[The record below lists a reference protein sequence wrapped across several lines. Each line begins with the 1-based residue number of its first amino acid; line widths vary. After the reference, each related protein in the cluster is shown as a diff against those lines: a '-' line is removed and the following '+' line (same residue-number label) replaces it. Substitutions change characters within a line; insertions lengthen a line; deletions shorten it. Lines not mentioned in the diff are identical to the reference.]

1 MRGVA
6 EMLRRSLADE
16 GLICED
22 PSVKDMYQPTMS
34 RAWQCACKVRT
45 ALADRDWERADRFAR
60 RAATTATEA
69 LLYSRGYR
77 PVGELTIDDACDYC
91 AESFGMRTRDLF
103 TRARI
108 IGEFLP
114 LSDDLDDDTLSFTKR
129 AMIGSSEVVALV
141 ECKVSVE
148 QAARERAGGLA
159 AEESAWPSAR
169 ASRRRR

>member
-1 MRGVA
+1 MQ
-6 EMLRRSLADE
+6 RRSLADE

-22 PSVKDMYQPTMS
+22 ASVKVKYQPTMS
-34 RAWQCACKVRT
+34 KAWESACKVRT
-45 ALADRDWERADRFAR
+45 ALAERDWEKADRFAR

-77 PVGELTIDDACDYC
+77 PVGQLTIDDACDYC
-91 AESFGMRTRDLF
+91 AESFGIRTRALF

-114 LSDDLDDDTLSFTKR
+114 LPDDLEEDKLSFTKR

-148 QAARERAGGLA
+148 QAARERALGLA
-159 AEESAWPSAR
+159 AEEEAWPPVPAPR
-169 ASRRRR
+169 GGR

>member
-1 MRGVA
+1 
-6 EMLRRSLADE
+6 MLRRSLAEE

-22 PSVKDMYQPTMS
+22 PSVKVKYEETLAK
-34 RAWQCACKVRT
+34 AWKSVCKVRT

-60 RAATTATEA
+60 GAATTATEA

-77 PVGELTIDDACDYC
+77 PERRLTIDDACDYC
-91 AESFGMRTRDLF
+91 SESFGIRTQDLF

-114 LSDDLDDDTLSFTKR
+114 LADDLEDEVLSFTKR
-129 AMIGSSEVVALV
+129 ALVGSSEVVALI

-148 QAARERAGGLA
+148 QAARERAR
-159 AEESAWPSAR
+159 EQAR
-169 ASRRRR
+169 ELLVNEAGWGPGDGPHGSW

>member
-6 EMLRRSLADE
+6 AMLRRSLADE

-22 PSVKDMYQPTMS
+22 PSVRGKYQPAMAQ
-34 RAWQCACKVRT
+34 AWECACKVRT

-60 RAATTATEA
+60 KAATTATEA

-77 PVGELTIDDACDYC
+77 PVRQLTIDDACDYC
-91 AESFGMRTRDLF
+91 SESFGIRTRDLF

-114 LSDDLDDDTLSFTKR
+114 LSDDLDDDKLSFTKR

-141 ECKVSVE
+141 ECKISVE
-148 QAARERAGGLA
+148 QAARERALGLA
-159 AEESAWPSAR
+159 PEEEVWPSAP
-169 ASRRRR
+169 APRRKR